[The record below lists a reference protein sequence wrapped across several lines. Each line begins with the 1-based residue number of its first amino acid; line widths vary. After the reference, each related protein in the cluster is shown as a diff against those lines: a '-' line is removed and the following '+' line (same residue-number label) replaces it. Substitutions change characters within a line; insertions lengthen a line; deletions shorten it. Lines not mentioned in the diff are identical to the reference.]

1 MAQYDLT
8 PRLAQHLDRH
18 LVFPLLEFL
27 QSKGTYDGEDIERA
41 KVRARCRRRGSRSGG
56 AAGAAAAGLLEAAL
70 EPGRRCQLPSRHD
83 RRQRAHAPSALKR
96 RPATRPAAPL
106 PLGRSWR

>member
-56 AAGAAAAGLLEAAL
+56 AGGVAGLLEAAL
-70 EPGRRCQLPSRHD
+70 GPGRCCQLPSHHN
-83 RRQRAHAPSALKR
+83 RRLHAHAPSARRR
-96 RPATRPAAPL
+96 RPATRPAAPP
-106 PLGRSWR
+106 PLRRSWR

>member
-27 QSKGTYDGEDIERA
+27 QSKGTYDAEDVERA
-41 KVRARCRRRGSRSGG
+41 KVRLGVPWGMGDGWTGLCEGCVARLLLPPLPVVHRRRCTRVD
-56 AAGAAAAGLLEAAL
+56 
-70 EPGRRCQLPSRHD
+70 PQL
-83 RRQRAHAPSALKR
+83 
-96 RPATRPAAPL
+96 TRPPSPPCAL
-106 PLGRSWR
+106 PAWRSCP